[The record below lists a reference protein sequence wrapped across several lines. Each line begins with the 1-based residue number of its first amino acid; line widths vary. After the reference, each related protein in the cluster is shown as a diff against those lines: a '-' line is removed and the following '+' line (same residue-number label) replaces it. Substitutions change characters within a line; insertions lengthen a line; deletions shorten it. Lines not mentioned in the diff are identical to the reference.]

1 MTTATDM
8 LAKYMTAE
16 SAVLEGRDVSFG
28 DRRLSMVDLP
38 QIIAG
43 RKEWEQRVAAES
55 MLAAR
60 VPTIGGLEVKVAN
73 FNPAPHD
80 GSPYDRFNRNY

>member
-8 LAKYMTAE
+8 LAKYMAAE
-16 SAVLEGRDVSFG
+16 SAVLEGKDVSFG

-43 RKEWEQRVAAES
+43 RKEWEQRAAAES
-55 MLAAR
+55 AKTNNA
-60 VPTIGGLEVKVAN
+60 PTLGGMEIKVVN
-73 FNPAPHD
+73 FNPAPH
-80 GSPYDRFNRNY
+80 SATRFDRNY

>member
-8 LAKYMTAE
+8 LSKYMAAE

-28 DRRLSMVDLP
+28 DRRLSMADLP
-38 QIIAG
+38 DIRAG
-43 RKEWEQRVAAES
+43 RKEWEGRVAAEAQTAS
-55 MLAAR
+55 R

-73 FNPAPHD
+73 FNPAPHS
-80 GSPYDRFNRNY
+80 GYPFDRNC